1 MMSLRKTG
9 ILTYTIDESDNW
21 YEINDALL
29 EIFESTREVELIKHD
44 EHATLFILK
53 TNIPIINY
61 AEYIYTALLKY
72 IKTIR
77 EQEYIYIL
85 ISMDNNVFEIVLG
98 FISDDKYRIQLYS
111 HKDGKLIKNSII
123 G

>member
-1 MMSLRKTG
+1 MKSG
-9 ILTYTIDESDNW
+9 ILTYTIDDSDNW
-21 YEINDALL
+21 YEINEALL
-29 EIFESTREVELIKHD
+29 EIFKATKEVELIKHN
-44 EHATLFILK
+44 EHDTLFILE
-53 TNIPIINY
+53 TNIPIVNY

-72 IKTIR
+72 IKRIR

-111 HKDGKLIKNSII
+111 HNDGKLIKNSII
-123 G
+123 R